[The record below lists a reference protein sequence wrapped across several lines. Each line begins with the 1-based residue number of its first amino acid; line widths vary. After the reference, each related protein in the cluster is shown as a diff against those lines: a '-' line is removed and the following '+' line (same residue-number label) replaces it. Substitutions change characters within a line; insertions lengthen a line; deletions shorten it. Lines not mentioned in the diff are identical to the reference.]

1 MVPKSVRDGG
11 DFERWLREKKELY
24 ERILL
29 TAMSEW
35 DAFATRRCLDRI
47 AEMETTLRLVEQYQ
61 KEMNGYGCQH

>member
-1 MVPKSVRDGG
+1 MVPKSVRDVG

-35 DAFATRRCLDRI
+35 DAYATKRCVERI
-47 AEMETTLRLVEQYQ
+47 QEVETALKFVERYQ
-61 KEMNGYGCQH
+61 KEMNAYGCQH